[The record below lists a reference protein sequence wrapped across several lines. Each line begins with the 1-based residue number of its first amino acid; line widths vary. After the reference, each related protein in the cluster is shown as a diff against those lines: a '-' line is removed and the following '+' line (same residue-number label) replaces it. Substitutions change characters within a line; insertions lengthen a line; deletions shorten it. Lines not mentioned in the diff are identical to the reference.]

1 MSSHRIAHASRVP
14 RRYTLSLAI
23 ACALAGNVA
32 VAADEA
38 EAPKQLADI
47 TVTAEKRS
55 ENIQKVP
62 ESITAIDTEK
72 LDILKSGGDDVRFL
86 SGRVPSLLIESS
98 FGRTFPRF
106 YIRGLGNTDFDLNA
120 SQPVSFVYDDVVLEN
135 PILKGFPVFDIDQ
148 VEVLRGPQG
157 TLFGRNTPAGVV
169 KLDSKKPTQEPDGYV
184 DVSYGRYGNTNVEA
198 AFGAGLNSD
207 WAFRVSF
214 LDQHRDDWV
223 KNTAPGKS
231 NELGGYDTQALRLQ
245 LEYKPSDTFS
255 ALLNVHGMNINGSAI
270 LFRANIIQPGTNNF
284 VPGFQRDQISIDGQN
299 FQNVT
304 SSGASLRLKWDF
316 ESMELNSITS
326 FDRVQT
332 LSHGDID
339 GGYGAA
345 FAPPS
350 GPGLIPFPSE
360 SADGLPFHRQITQEI
375 RLSSKDS
382 TSPLDWIVGAYYFNE
397 NITVDSFDYSTLGG
411 SVEDGYAQQKQ
422 KDTSSAV
429 FGSLG
434 YQIND
439 AFKIKAGLRY
449 SHDEKNWTAT
459 RYLSPIGAGPIGP
472 LFLDPSTSR
481 TTGDLS
487 ATYSLDKDTTLYA
500 RAATGYRAPSI
511 QGRLLF
517 GDTPSVG
524 KTETITSGEAGI
536 KSDLF
541 DHRATISADV
551 YTYEIKNQ
559 QLTAVGG
566 GANFATLV
574 NAKKTEGRG
583 FELDARA
590 YVTDNLMVTAGG
602 SYNYTK
608 IKDPNLTIP
617 PCGSTAFGGQPFCTV
632 LDPTIDLGGV
642 TGQPYLVARIDG
654 NPLPQA
660 PKWIAN
666 VTARYAIP
674 FKDGELFA
682 YTDWAYR
689 SKVSYF
695 LYQSIEFTGKA
706 WVEGGLRVGYAWDE
720 GKREVSLFGRNILD
734 KKAITGGIDFNN
746 LTGYVN
752 EPRIWGVQF
761 RGEL

>member
-1 MSSHRIAHASRVP
+1 MPFNRTARASSAP
-14 RRYTLSLAI
+14 RRYSLSLAI
-23 ACALAGNVA
+23 ACALAGNA
-32 VAADEA
+32 AFAADAAPADEA
-38 EAPKQLADI
+38 EGPKQLADI

-62 ESITAIDTEK
+62 ESITAIDSDK
-72 LDILKSGGDDVRFL
+72 LDVLKSGGDDVRFL

-157 TLFGRNTPAGVV
+157 TLFGRNTPAGVI
-169 KLDSKKPTQEPDGYV
+169 KLQSKRPTQDADGYV

-198 AFGAGLNSD
+198 AFGAGINSD

-231 NELGGYDTQALRLQ
+231 NELGGYDTQALRVQ
-245 LEYKPSDTFS
+245 LEYKPSDTFD

-270 LFRANIIQPGTNNF
+270 LFRANIIQPGTNDF
-284 VPGFQRDQISIDGQN
+284 VPGFQRDRISIDGQN
-299 FQNVT
+299 FQDVT
-304 SSGASLRLKWDF
+304 SSGVNLHLTWSF
-316 ESMELNSITS
+316 ENMELASITS
-326 FDRVQT
+326 FDKVRT

-339 GGYGAA
+339 GGYGAS

-350 GPGLIPFPSE
+350 GPGFIPFPSE
-360 SADGLPFHRQITQEI
+360 SADGLPFHRQITQEV
-375 RLSSKDS
+375 RLSSKNS
-382 TSPLDWIVGAYYFNE
+382 SPLEWIVGAYYFNE
-397 NITVDSFDYSTLGG
+397 NITVDSFDYNTFGG
-411 SVEDGYAQQKQ
+411 SAEDGYAQQKQ
-422 KDTSSAV
+422 LDVSAAV
-429 FGSLG
+429 FGSVG
-434 YQIND
+434 YQLTD
-439 AFKIKAGLRY
+439 ALKIKGGLRY
-449 SHDEKNWTAT
+449 SHDDKNWTAT
-459 RYLSPIGAGPIGP
+459 RYISPIGAGPIGP
-472 LFLDPSTSR
+472 LFENPSYSR

-517 GDTPSVG
+517 GDTPSVA
-524 KTETITSGEAGI
+524 KAETITSGEAGI

-551 YTYEIKNQ
+551 YAYEMKNQ

-566 GANFATLV
+566 TTNFARLV

-590 YVTDNLMVTAGG
+590 YVTDNLMITAGG

-608 IKDPNLTIP
+608 IKDPNLYIT
-617 PCGSTAFGGQPFCTV
+617 PCAACTV
-632 LDPTIDLGGV
+632 LSPEIVEGGV
-642 TGQPYLVARIDG
+642 TLASING

-660 PKWIAN
+660 PKWVGN

-674 FKDGELFA
+674 FKEGELFA

-695 LYQSIEFTGKA
+695 LYKSVEFTGKA
-706 WVEGGLRVGYAWDE
+706 WVEGGLRVGYAWDS
-720 GKREVSLFGRNILD
+720 GKREVALFGRNILD

>member
-1 MSSHRIAHASRVP
+1 MPFNRTARASSAP
-14 RRYTLSLAI
+14 RRYSLSLAI
-23 ACALAGNVA
+23 ACALAGNA
-32 VAADEA
+32 AFAADAAPADEA
-38 EAPKQLADI
+38 EGPKQLADI

-62 ESITAIDTEK
+62 ESITAIDSDK
-72 LDILKSGGDDVRFL
+72 LDVLKSGGDDVRFL

-157 TLFGRNTPAGVV
+157 TLFGRNTPAGVI
-169 KLDSKKPTQEPDGYV
+169 KLQSKRPTQDADGYV

-198 AFGAGLNSD
+198 AFGAGINSD

-231 NELGGYDTQALRLQ
+231 NELGGYDTQALRAQ
-245 LEYKPSDTFS
+245 LEYKPSDTFD

-270 LFRANIIQPGTNNF
+270 LFRANIIQPGTNDF
-284 VPGFQRDQISIDGQN
+284 VPGFQRDRISIDGQN
-299 FQNVT
+299 FQDVT
-304 SSGASLRLKWDF
+304 SSGVNLHLTWSF
-316 ESMELNSITS
+316 ENMELASITS
-326 FDRVQT
+326 FDKVRT

-339 GGYGAA
+339 GGYGAS

-350 GPGLIPFPSE
+350 GPGFIPFPSE
-360 SADGLPFHRQITQEI
+360 SADGLPFHRQITQEV
-375 RLSSKDS
+375 RLSSKNS
-382 TSPLDWIVGAYYFNE
+382 SPLEWIVGAYYFNE
-397 NITVDSFDYSTLGG
+397 NITVDSFDYNTFGG
-411 SVEDGYAQQKQ
+411 SAEDGYAQQKQ
-422 KDTSSAV
+422 LDVSAAV
-429 FGSLG
+429 FGSVG
-434 YQIND
+434 YQLTD
-439 AFKIKAGLRY
+439 ALKIKGGLRY
-449 SHDEKNWTAT
+449 SHDDKNWTAT
-459 RYLSPIGAGPIGP
+459 RYISPIGAGPIGP
-472 LFLDPSTSR
+472 LFENPSYSR

-517 GDTPSVG
+517 GDTPSVA
-524 KTETITSGEAGI
+524 KAETITSGEAGI

-551 YTYEIKNQ
+551 YAYEMKNQ

-566 GANFATLV
+566 TTNFARLV

-590 YVTDNLMVTAGG
+590 YVTDNLMITAGG

-608 IKDPNLTIP
+608 IKDPNLYIT
-617 PCGSTAFGGQPFCTV
+617 PCAACTV
-632 LDPTIDLGGV
+632 LSHEIVEGGV
-642 TGQPYLVARIDG
+642 TLASING

-660 PKWIAN
+660 PKWVGN

-674 FKDGELFA
+674 FKEGELFA

-695 LYQSIEFTGKA
+695 LYKSVEFTGKA
-706 WVEGGLRVGYAWDE
+706 WVEGGLRVGYAWDS
-720 GKREVSLFGRNILD
+720 GKREVALFGRNILD

>member
-1 MSSHRIAHASRVP
+1 
-14 RRYTLSLAI
+14 
-23 ACALAGNVA
+23 
-32 VAADEA
+32 
-38 EAPKQLADI
+38 
-47 TVTAEKRS
+47 
-55 ENIQKVP
+55 
-62 ESITAIDTEK
+62 
-72 LDILKSGGDDVRFL
+72 
-86 SGRVPSLLIESS
+86 
-98 FGRTFPRF
+98 
-106 YIRGLGNTDFDLNA
+106 
-120 SQPVSFVYDDVVLEN
+120 
-135 PILKGFPVFDIDQ
+135 
-148 VEVLRGPQG
+148 
-157 TLFGRNTPAGVV
+157 VV

-184 DVSYGRYGNTNVEA
+184 DVSYGRYGTTNVET
-198 AFGAGLNSD
+198 AFGAGINQD

-231 NELGGYDTQALRLQ
+231 NELGGYNTQALRLQ
-245 LEYKPSDTFS
+245 FEYKPSDTFS

-270 LFRANIIQPGTNNF
+270 LFRANIIEKGTNDF
-284 VPGFQRDQISIDGQN
+284 VPGFKRDEISIDGLN
-299 FQNVT
+299 FQDVT
-304 SSGASLRLKWDF
+304 SSGANLHLTWDF
-316 ESMELNSITS
+316 ENMQLASITS
-326 FDRVQT
+326 FDTVKT

-339 GGYGAA
+339 GGYGAPY
-345 FAPPS
+345 APDGKY
-350 GPGLIPFPSE
+350 GPGFIPFASE
-360 SADGLPFHRQITQEI
+360 SADGLPFHRQITQEL
-375 RLSSKDS
+375 RLASKG

-397 NITVDSFDYSTLGG
+397 NLTIDSFNYETIFCAHCA
-411 SVEDGYAQQKQ
+411 DGYVQQKQ
-422 KDTSSAV
+422 KDVSGAL

-434 YQIND
+434 YQVND
-439 AFKIKAGLRY
+439 ALKIKGGLRV

-459 RYLSPIGAGPIGP
+459 RYSAPFVTGGKPIGP
-472 LFLDPSTSR
+472 FYENPTATK

-500 RAATGYRAPSI
+500 RVATGYRAPSI
-511 QGRLLF
+511 QGRIMF
-517 GDTPSVG
+517 QDTPSVG

-541 DHRATISADV
+541 DHRATVSADI

-559 QLTAVGG
+559 QLTTVGG
-566 GANFATLV
+566 QFNVANLV

-608 IKDPNLTIP
+608 IKDPNLYINVCGGGCTI
-617 PCGSTAFGGQPFCTV
+617 
-632 LDPTIDLGGV
+632 LDPTKVIDGG
-642 TGQPYLVARIDG
+642 TAALIDG

-660 PKWIAN
+660 PKWIGN

-695 LYQSIEFTGKA
+695 LYQSVEFTGKA
-706 WVEGGLRVGYAWDE
+706 WVEGGLRVGYAWHDN
-720 GKREVSLFGRNILD
+720 KREVAFYGRNILD

>member
-23 ACALAGNVA
+23 ACALAGNA
-32 VAADEA
+32 ALAADAAPANEA
-38 EAPKQLADI
+38 AAPKQLADI

-270 LFRANIIQPGTNNF
+270 LFRGNIIQPGTNNF
-284 VPGFQRDQISIDGQN
+284 VPGWKRDEISIDGQN

-382 TSPLDWIVGAYYFNE
+382 TSPLDWIVGVYYFNE

-422 KDTSSAV
+422 LDVSAAV
-429 FGSLG
+429 FGSVG
-434 YQIND
+434 YQLTD
-439 AFKIKAGLRY
+439 ALKIKAGLRY
-449 SHDEKNWTAT
+449 SHDDKNWTAT
-459 RYLSPIGAGPIGP
+459 RYVSPIGAGPIGP
-472 LFLDPSTSR
+472 LFEDPSYSH

-487 ATYSLDKDTTLYA
+487 ATYSVSKDTTLYA

-517 GDTPSVG
+517 GDTPSVA
-524 KTETITSGEAGI
+524 KAETITSGEAGI

-551 YTYEIKNQ
+551 YAYEMKNQ

-566 GANFATLV
+566 TTNFARLV

-590 YVTDNLMVTAGG
+590 YVTDNLMLTAGT
-602 SYNYTK
+602 SYNFTK
-608 IKDPNLTIP
+608 IKDPNLYIT
-617 PCGSTAFGGQPFCTV
+617 PCAACTV
-632 LDPTIDLGGV
+632 LDPEIVEGGV
-642 TGQPYLVARIDG
+642 TLASING

-660 PKWIAN
+660 PKWIGN